1 VVLIYVFVKISPGFD
16 GGISP
21 HGAKQKGK
29 PRKVL
34 TRYLLDQSPRSQIF
48 TPTTYP
54 RLQPVLRWFEL
65 SVLAFVLKLPTPKT
79 LAVQDLH
86 IAVTQTVTG

>member
-34 TRYLLDQSPRSQIF
+34 TRYLPDQSSRSF

-65 SVLAFVLKLPTPKT
+65 SLLAFVLKLPTPKT
-79 LAVQDLH
+79 LAMQDLH